1 MRDLSNFVRY
11 SLGIASFLGFVA
23 SLLTF
28 SPVNPVAAQSSG
40 EEINN
45 VDASFLC
52 KRTDQGWMTIVNS
65 SLRHGNDVA
74 FIVYKSNY
82 FRNAGYDN
90 QKRCQMVSR
99 RLNELFHNGQLDYV
113 TSGIVNRQPVI
124 CGVRSNSETCAR
136 YNVILTLKSREDAVG
151 IIQQFF
157 ELKSGNVNS
166 NLIQV
171 SAQDSEEDRISQR
184 DGMKIEEPTPT
195 HIRLSDII
203 RNAPS
208 P

>member
-1 MRDLSNFVRY
+1 MQNLAIFGKY
-11 SLGIASFLGFVA
+11 SLGIVA
-23 SLLTF
+23 SLGLAASSLIF
-28 SPVNPVAAQSSG
+28 SPTNPAAAQSSD
-40 EEINN
+40 EEIHD

-52 KRTDQGWMTIVNS
+52 KKVNNRWTTIANS
-65 SLRHGNDVA
+65 SLRQGDDIP

-136 YNVILTLKSREDAVG
+136 YNVILTLKEREDANDIIKHLFDLKRGFAVG
-151 IIQQFF
+151 PIPQARPEDQEPIPSHLS
-157 ELKSGNVNS
+157 LK
-166 NLIQV
+166 
-171 SAQDSEEDRISQR
+171 
-184 DGMKIEEPTPT
+184 
-195 HIRLSDII
+195 DII